1 MFGISKPC
9 EGIEPGASNSVFRKR
24 QSYVINGGPEG
35 RVYWFYFFKLPKP
48 VYGDDIPKYSKEDEA
63 LLLKQREDDNITPTL
78 KFKDILDKKISSVL
92 VPLEEYVFRK
102 WYFKR
107 IITIG
112 DSAHKVHTTHHIRTR
127 LC

>member
-1 MFGISKPC
+1 M
-9 EGIEPGASNSVFRKR
+9 ANSGLGKHH
-24 QSYVINGGPEG
+24 SYLFTGGPEG
-35 RVYWFYFFKLPKP
+35 CVYWFLFFKLAQR
-48 VYGDDIPKYSKEDEA
+48 VYGDDIPSYSKEDEKK
-63 LLLKQREDDNITPTL
+63 LLAERENDNLTPTL
-78 KFKDILDKKISSVL
+78 KFKELLDKRISSVL

-112 DSAHKVHTTHHIRTR
+112 DSAHKEHTPHHVRTR

>member
-1 MFGISKPC
+1 M
-9 EGIEPGASNSVFRKR
+9 FRKR

-35 RVYWFYFFKLPKP
+35 RVYWFYFFKLTRP
-48 VYGDDIPKYSKEDEA
+48 VYGDDIPTYSKEDEQR
-63 LLLKQREDDNITPTL
+63 LLAQRENDNITPTL
-78 KFKDILDKKISSVL
+78 KFKEILEKKISSVL

-112 DSAHKVHTTHHIRTR
+112 DSAHKVRTLYHIEIG
-127 LC
+127 

>member
-1 MFGISKPC
+1 M
-9 EGIEPGASNSVFRKR
+9 FRKR

-35 RVYWFYFFKLPKP
+35 RVYWFYFFKLAQP
-48 VYGDDIPKYSKEDEA
+48 VYGHDIPTYTKDDEKR
-63 LLLKQREDDNITPTL
+63 LLAQRENDNITPTL
-78 KFKDILDKKISSVL
+78 KFKEILDKKISSVL

-112 DSAHKVHTTHHIRTR
+112 DSAHKVRTPLHVKTR